1 MPLDIVFPNG
11 NEQEF
16 VKMAERLG
24 IGELIFAYSKPT
36 TKLLPTSSKLK
47 VRAMILAEPKNIQ
60 ATKRNA
66 GFTITKASATEQDR
80 FLFEKAK
87 PSIIFDLELSQRP
100 DGLFQRNSGLNHI
113 MAALAAKNEMTVAFS
128 FSSILNSAG
137 FRRAQIMGRM
147 AQNLV
152 LCRKYKVKTLFAS
165 FARHPL
171 EMRSESDLRAFFGLL
186 G

>member
-1 MPLDIVFPNG
+1 MAMDIVFPNG

-16 VKMAERLG
+16 IQMAERLG
-24 IGELIFAYSKPT
+24 VSELTFAYA
-36 TKLLPTSSKLK
+36 KLPLPTLPASLKVK
-47 VRAMILAEPKNIQ
+47 VRAMILAQPNQVQ
-60 ATKRNA
+60 ATKKKA
-66 GFTITKASATEQDR
+66 GIVITKASATEQDR
-80 FLFEKAK
+80 YLFEKAK
-87 PSIIFDLELSQRP
+87 PDIIFDLELSQRS

-137 FRRAQIMGRM
+137 FRRAQIIGRM

-165 FARHPL
+165 FAHSPF
-171 EMRSESDLRAFFGLL
+171 EMRSEHDLKSFFGLL
-186 G
+186 S